1 MRKTKYRRFASRSRS
16 RRSYHVEKIDH
27 KSSSNVPTRQSVPRF
42 VRQIM
47 VFQYEIQDNAIFAIS
62 RGRLAKYFTLNWKQQ
77 NEKKIFFSSA
87 ALPSTTTFK
96 CSRNF
101 EIAHKTAK
109 VNLKKKDTNTIFASH
124 IKYISMCNT
133 QLPQRIASIQS
144 TLTKKQSTSLVLSS
158 IHSSYIGYYIPAQNV
173 QLKCHVFFSEEDAS
187 LLLCHSQHQL
197 GNNYVH
203 KIHIWK
209 IIWIILAYELRRF
222 SANLFA

>member
-27 KSSSNVPTRQSVPRF
+27 ESSSNVPTRQSVPRF

-77 NEKKIFFSSA
+77 NEKKLFFFVSRSIKHDNIQVQQKFWDSSQN
-87 ALPSTTTFK
+87 SK
-96 CSRNF
+96 GKSQ
-101 EIAHKTAK
+101 I
-109 VNLKKKDTNTIFASH
+109 KDTNTIFASQ

-173 QLKCHVFFSEEDAS
+173 QLKCHVFFQRKTQAY
-187 LLLCHSQHQL
+187 CCA
-197 GNNYVH
+197 
-203 KIHIWK
+203 IH
-209 IIWIILAYELRRF
+209 
-222 SANLFA
+222 NTN

>member
-1 MRKTKYRRFASRSRS
+1 MKK
-16 RRSYHVEKIDH
+16 K
-27 KSSSNVPTRQSVPRF
+27 N
-42 VRQIM
+42 
-47 VFQYEIQDNAIFAIS
+47 IFFIS
-62 RGRLAKYFTLNWKQQ
+62 RFIKHDNIQVQQ
-77 NEKKIFFSSA
+77 KFWDSSQN
-87 ALPSTTTFK
+87 SK
-96 CSRNF
+96 GKSQ
-101 EIAHKTAK
+101 I
-109 VNLKKKDTNTIFASH
+109 KDTNTIFASQ